1 MMAGNNKIDRCAA
14 VAIAAALCRLFDN
27 SIATRARLP
36 RKTATGQHVR
46 RHHKE
51 REIKAGIPLCQWN
64 VATYIFAK
72 YLTHVRGSVRTA
84 TTGHLQPFAP
94 AISGHP

>member
-27 SIATRARLP
+27 SIATKARLP

-64 VATYIFAK
+64 VATYIFSMLRMCAVL
-72 YLTHVRGSVRTA
+72 YVRRRR
-84 TTGHLQPFAP
+84 
-94 AISGHP
+94 AICNLLLRR